1 MTNLKTELQKI
12 QASPEQLERQYN
24 YREILTESEI
34 QQQLDYH
41 MAREKKHTA
50 YRMADS
56 GLNPNR
62 IAQKLS
68 EIEWKFSDEAKEKIL
83 TEAAKRKIWHLEDL
97 AAREKNRKAM
107 EEKKQSIKAAWT
119 ADEYMRLIRTHYTAK
134 QGKFIERPD
143 QSKYFKALC
152 YFLSDDVR
160 FETELNYSFKKGLF
174 ITGESGVGKTETL
187 KALKNNPVRS
197 MAIISMIEVTA
208 AVKSTGDFNIPENKL
223 VVLDDVGC
231 EPIPIKHYGTDVRWF
246 ADFIENKYLTQQNF
260 SNLIITTNMG
270 GEQIQE
276 LYGYRIRS
284 RVREMFNVISVDGED
299 IRK

>member
-1 MTNLKTELQKI
+1 M
-12 QASPEQLERQYN
+12 
-24 YREILTESEI
+24 

-41 MAREKKHTA
+41 MQREKKHYA
-50 YRMADS
+50 YTCAS
-56 GLNPNR
+56 NGLNPNR
-62 IAQKLS
+62 IAHKMS
-68 EIEWKFSDEAKEKIL
+68 ERKWEFTDDEKEYIL
-83 TEAAKRKIWHLEDL
+83 IEAAKRKIWHLEDL
-97 AAREKNRKAM
+97 QAREKNRLAI
-107 EEKKQSIKAAWT
+107 EQKKQAIKAAWT
-119 ADEYMRLIRTHYTAK
+119 ADEYMRLIRTHYAAK
-134 QGKFIERPD
+134 HGKFIERID
-143 QSKYFKALC
+143 QTKYFKALC
-152 YFLSDDVR
+152 YFLSEDVR

-197 MAIISMIEVTA
+197 MAIISMIDVTNLI
-208 AVKSTGDFNIPENKL
+208 KSTGDCNIPENKL

-246 ADFIENKYLTQQNF
+246 SDFIENKYLSQQNF